1 MPTTVKSRLSEIAAS
16 LPKRVDRA
24 VKEAAEEVAN
34 QARLRA
40 PIQTGSLKASINVQ
54 REGPGRYTVVAGD
67 GDVFYGHLVEFGTS
81 HSAPQPFLIPALE
94 VSRPRIDSL
103 ISESLRDLE

>member
-1 MPTTVKSRLSEIAAS
+1 MPTTVNSRLSEIAAS

-40 PIQTGSLKASINVQ
+40 PVRSGALKAAINVQ
-54 REGPGRYTVVAGD
+54 REGRGRYSVVAGD
-67 GDVFYGHLVEFGTS
+67 GDVFYGHLVEYGTS
-81 HSAPQPFLIPALE
+81 HSAAQPFLIPALE
-94 VSRPRIDSL
+94 VSKPRVDFL
-103 ISESLRDLE
+103 IAESLRDLE